1 MLKKRLHKVCVGCN
15 DHFTTFRNYD
25 YCKNCEVNGS
35 RYIPREGKCPECGDG
50 SGWVKFKNQPK
61 RPCKLCVLLKKTMNK
76 KTKELTA
83 EEQEERYWDE
93 VDQLAQEKI
102 YHLFTTSIPFQNIP
116 LIKEPYRYEDA
127 QQKKVGLFLQR
138 DVDYRTLL
146 SDMENQYS
154 EELPN
159 QETAAEEIALW
170 YCVMV
175 MKSLITDLSD
185 YSNYDP
191 SFFEHLTN

>member
-1 MLKKRLHKVCVGCN
+1 MKIQKKFSEKDQEKFWN
-15 DHFTTFRNYD
+15 Q
-25 YCKNCEVNGS
+25 VN
-35 RYIPREGKCPECGDG
+35 
-50 SGWVKFKNQPK
+50 
-61 RPCKLCVLLKKTMNK
+61 L
-76 KTKELTA
+76 
-83 EEQEERYWDE
+83 
-93 VDQLAQEKI
+93 LAQEKI